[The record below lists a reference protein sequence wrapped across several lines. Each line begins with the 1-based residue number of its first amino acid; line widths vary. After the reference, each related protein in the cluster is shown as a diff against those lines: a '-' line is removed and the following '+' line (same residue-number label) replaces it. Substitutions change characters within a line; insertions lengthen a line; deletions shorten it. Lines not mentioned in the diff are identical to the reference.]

1 MSTKTPSPTDDLD
14 WLAFCYAAG
23 DLDATATERFE
34 ARLAEEQPAREAL
47 ARAVD
52 LTQTVAAAEVQP
64 CLAVPVGTIKTHW
77 QTRVSWMAIG
87 GLAAALMIMAW
98 TSVVGPSWKQAR
110 NTLAARSH
118 QHLAQAW
125 TKTRQQIAAPTTEE
139 VWSDFDLSLEAD
151 GWLADSQAVDSLAV
165 EVELHQAPSWM
176 MAAVY
181 ASSRPSDSPST
192 ETTERLEN

>member
-1 MSTKTPSPTDDLD
+1 MSTKTQSPTDDLD

-23 DLDATATERFE
+23 DLDATAAEHFE
-34 ARLAEEQPAREAL
+34 ARLADEQPAREAL
-47 ARAVD
+47 ARAVE
-52 LTQTVAAAEVQP
+52 LTQTVAAAQVQP
-64 CLAVPVGTIKTHW
+64 CLAAPAALTKTHW
-77 QTRVSWMAIG
+77 QTRLSWMAIG

-110 NTLAARSH
+110 TTLASRSH

-125 TKTRQQIAAPTTEE
+125 TQTRQQMAVPATEE
-139 VWSDFDLSLEAD
+139 VWSDFDLPPEAD
-151 GWLADSQAVDSLAV
+151 EWLADSLAADSLAV
-165 EVELHQAPSWM
+165 EAELHQAPSWM

-181 ASSRPSDSPST
+181 ASARPSDSPST